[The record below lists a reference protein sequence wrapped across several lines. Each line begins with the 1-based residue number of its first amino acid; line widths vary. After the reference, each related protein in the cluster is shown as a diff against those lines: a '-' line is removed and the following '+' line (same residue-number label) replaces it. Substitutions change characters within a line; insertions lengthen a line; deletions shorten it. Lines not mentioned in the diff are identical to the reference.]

1 MRDFNHTVNV
11 LVKAYL
17 NDTLRHNNCYA
28 CAVGNMIASA
38 NGFKYSM
45 LKEALS
51 DNKEHWLLKWAHLP
65 SIYDAEIEL
74 SSNDQQENWMN
85 VFRDGEVQYSNYNG
99 KSKELIDSTGYT
111 VYELARIEEAF
122 EDVDSNCTNDE
133 WMFNGLMA
141 VIEVLAEIHG
151 IDLKQKEEA
160 KALFVKH

>member
-1 MRDFNHTVNV
+1 
-11 LVKAYL
+11 LVVK
-17 NDTLRHNNCYA
+17 
-28 CAVGNMIASA
+28 V
-38 NGFKYSM
+38 
-45 LKEALS
+45 
-51 DNKEHWLLKWAHLP
+51 AHLP